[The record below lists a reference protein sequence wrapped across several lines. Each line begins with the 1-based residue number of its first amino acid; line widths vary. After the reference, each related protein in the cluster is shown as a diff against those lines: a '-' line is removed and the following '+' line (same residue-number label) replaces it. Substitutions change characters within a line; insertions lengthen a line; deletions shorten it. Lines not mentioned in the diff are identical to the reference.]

1 MSSLPQTDH
10 PPATPG
16 LAATPAEELAL
27 LRAELDHL
35 DDVLHD
41 TLRSR
46 AAIVARIGA
55 SAAKGTLKLRMGR
68 QAEILRRILAR
79 HDGAYPPAS
88 VVRVWLELLAGTIAM
103 QAPFCVAVG
112 QAEGDAALT
121 ATAREQFGALAR
133 LRAWGSVGQAIGE
146 VRAGTASVAVLP
158 LPHEGEAISAAWW
171 TGLLNRNGPNPNDP
185 NRNGPNRDGPNRNGP
200 GREGAQRDGAGRDSP
215 GALARLHV
223 VARLPIWSPRPEGAP
238 AAQAL
243 VVAGVPPDPSGADR
257 TLLGLELAP
266 EGSRT
271 RLLAALPAAGLAP
284 GRVLLRR
291 DPGAPTARALVEV
304 EGFVTDGDPRLSAAS
319 LQALGDSRQRPVV
332 LGAYAIPLGADPS
345 PAR

>member
-10 PPATPG
+10 SAAIPDRA
-16 LAATPAEELAL
+16 AATPAEELAL
-27 LRAELDHL
+27 LRADLDRL
-35 DDVLHD
+35 DDLLHD

-46 AAIVARIGA
+46 AAVVTRIAA

-88 VVRVWLELLAGTIAM
+88 VVRVWLELLSGTIAM
-103 QAPFCVAVG
+103 QGPFSVAVG
-112 QAEGDAALT
+112 QAEGDAALS

-133 LRAWGSVGQAIGE
+133 LRAWGSVGQAISE

-158 LPHEGEAISAAWW
+158 LPHEGEAMSAAWW
-171 TGLLNRNGPNPNDP
+171 TGLLNRNRPSDSMLRDAMPRDAAS
-185 NRNGPNRDGPNRNGP
+185 RDGT
-200 GREGAQRDGAGRDSP
+200 GRDTP
-215 GALARLHV
+215 GAMARLHV
-223 VARLPIWSPRPEGAP
+223 IARLPIWSPRPEGAP

-243 VVAGVPPDPSGADR
+243 VVAGTPPDPSGADR

-271 RLLAALPAAGLAP
+271 RLLAALPAAGLTP

-291 DPGAPTARALVEV
+291 DPGAARALVEV
-304 EGFVTDGDPRLSAAS
+304 EGFVTEDDPRLSAAS

-332 LGAYAIPLGADPS
+332 LGAYAIPLGGAPAGTPS
-345 PAR
+345 ASAP